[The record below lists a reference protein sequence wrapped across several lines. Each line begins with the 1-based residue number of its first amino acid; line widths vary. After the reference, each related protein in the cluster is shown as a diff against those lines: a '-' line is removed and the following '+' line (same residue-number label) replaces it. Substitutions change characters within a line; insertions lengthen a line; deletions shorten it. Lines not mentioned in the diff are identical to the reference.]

1 MKQMSDI
8 LQLYS
13 GNFLQHIEKAVNDKY
28 GQLDASV
35 LSDMSVGSVL
45 EGEEDVVRIL
55 PDMEEW
61 GD

>member
-35 LSDMSVGSVL
+35 LSDMSVGAVL

-55 PDMEEW
+55 PEMEEW